1 MFLAKEKA
9 LSEVLNM
16 VKWLEGG
23 DGTFIGYFWAP
34 AEDQNIIEEKLAEY
48 AAVRVTAYGG
58 DHNIKRPT
66 YIKTNEVTGVYQ
78 FIVDT
83 YGIANYLEANPAL
96 LTIVTF
102 PFFFG
107 MMFGDMGHGSLLVIG
122 GMVLTIGG
130 PELTKGTGFEL
141 FSFARYLLLLMGIMA
156 FYCGFIY
163 NEWFAIPTNLFGS
176 CYDINKAECLAPV

>member
-1 MFLAKEKA
+1 
-9 LSEVLNM
+9 
-16 VKWLEGG
+16 
-23 DGTFIGYFWAP
+23 
-34 AEDQNIIEEKLAEY
+34 
-48 AAVRVTAYGG
+48 VTS
-58 DHNIKRPT
+58 
-66 YIKTNEVTGVYQ
+66 VYQ

-83 YGIANYLEANPAL
+83 YGIPNYLEANPAL

-107 MMFGDMGHGSLLVIG
+107 MMFGDMGHGSLLIIG

-130 PELTKGTGFEL
+130 PEFTKGTGLEL
-141 FSFARYLLLLMGIMA
+141 LSFARYLLLLMGIMA